1 MISNLAEVFRKYAG
15 WCPMAAAAQQN
26 KKSNTPVV
34 PVERSM
40 DPGPVERR
48 AVLFFRLT
56 FAVAVLA
63 WIVAIAA
70 LPHLPQTVPV
80 HWNMYGEADGFAERT
95 WGAFGLPAIITATF
109 VLLLVLPRFDR
120 MRGSFEDS
128 RDIYAIIIF
137 ASVCLLFAVEVAA
150 LLISAGMDLP
160 MGMVFPVLI
169 GFFFIVLGGL
179 MPHLRRN
186 TTAGIRLPWTI
197 RSEQVWDETHKHGGP
212 VFALAGILMVLLS
225 TIAGQTGTL
234 LALAVLLC
242 TVIYITVWS
251 YRCAGSLRP
260 EED

>member
-1 MISNLAEVFRKYAG
+1 MISNLAEAFRKYAG
-15 WCPMAAAAQQN
+15 WCPLAAAAQQN
-26 KKSNTPVV
+26 KNGDTPVI
-34 PVERSM
+34 PVARSG
-40 DPGPVERR
+40 DSGPVAGR

-70 LPHLPQTVPV
+70 LPCLPGTVPV
-80 HWNMYGEADGFAERT
+80 HWNMYGEADGFADRT
-95 WGAFGLPAIITATF
+95 WGAFGLPAIITATL

-120 MRGSFEDS
+120 MRGTFEDS

-137 ASVCLLFAVEVAA
+137 ATVCLLFGIEVAA
-150 LLISAGMDLP
+150 LLVSAGMDLP
-160 MGMVFPVLI
+160 MGMVFSVLL

-197 RSEQVWDETHKHGGP
+197 RSERVWDETHRHGGP
-212 VFALAGILMVLLS
+212 VFAAAGILMVLISLL
-225 TIAGQTGTL
+225 AGDLGAP
-234 LALAVLLC
+234 LALAIILF